1 MKKRTAKK
9 LRKIERMTRPQTAA
23 RLIVFDLEATCW
35 EPEEPER
42 VEILEIGAVDLGRCP
57 AGGGPPDHGE
67 FSEVVRPV
75 TTSALGEFCLNLI
88 PISQVEADG
97 ADPFPIVFGRFVDW
111 IGDGPFWLGSWGS
124 FDRTQ
129 WTLECRR
136 LGLAMPRGFAGHID
150 FRREFARWK
159 RVRPPG
165 LKAAMEAAGLTMEGT
180 THRALD
186 DARNLA
192 RLARILLEQ
201 TSS

>member
-9 LRKIERMTRPQTAA
+9 LRKIEQVTRPRTLA

-42 VEILEIGAVDLGRCP
+42 VEILEIGAVDLGRFADSAVP
-57 AGGGPPDHGE
+57 MEGAE

-75 TTSALGEFCLNLI
+75 TTPALGEFCLNLI
-88 PISQVEADG
+88 PISQAEADG
-97 ADPFPIVFGRFVDW
+97 ADPFPVVFGRFVDW
-111 IGDGPFWLGSWGS
+111 IGDGQFWLGSWGS
-124 FDRTQ
+124 FDRAQ

-165 LKAAMEAAGLTMEGT
+165 LKSAMEAAGLTMGGT
-180 THRALD
+180 AHRALD

-201 TSS
+201 TS